1 MTATILSIPA
11 VSPRKGEDLTAN
23 TLSLSWE
30 QVSFAEARPANR
42 DRFPM
47 KADSYDSVRVDG
59 HTRSKYQPFWVSDQA
74 GLSIIAH
81 DLLVDHNIV
90 AVKVKR

>member
-1 MTATILSIPA
+1 
-11 VSPRKGEDLTAN
+11 
-23 TLSLSWE
+23 
-30 QVSFAEARPANR
+30 
-42 DRFPM
+42 M